1 MRRNEVYQYNRVAII
16 LSVIPNNITRQQS
29 DCFRKQNSIE
39 FREVKLTQ
47 ARESMQEFAASNAN
61 SRYNGFSDSV
71 SIEQTNGDEENSD
84 PNKFSIKVE
93 SAATGAMKAK
103 LKDRR
108 SLMKKQGSSRRRRR
122 SSARFLKIVP
132 NDDDDECGDKEG
144 ATYDGISMTNL
155 GEVYRNAIRM
165 NAENRINASNSW
177 NLNLIDHLDRFVTTE
192 RHGTGAAGGQNHGSL
207 AGNTFAQTND
217 PTIMESTMN
226 SVSGV
231 NFTKA
236 SCTLDASV
244 KIYSYRVDDVH
255 LTSYKVLANLNRTDS
270 NANDNR
276 KKKKSSSDEN
286 SDLSTDSDGEDSS
299 SGTKSRSNTNAV
311 DTLEQNTGKFEA
323 AHQYYPCGIRKKSSH
338 STSLF
343 IQFCQTNP

>member
-1 MRRNEVYQYNRVAII
+1 ME
-16 LSVIPNNITRQQS
+16 
-29 DCFRKQNSIE
+29 
-39 FREVKLTQ
+39 
-47 ARESMQEFAASNAN
+47 EFAASSAN
-61 SRYNGFSDSV
+61 SRYNGFSDGV
-71 SIEQTNGDEENSD
+71 TIEQTSGDEENFD
-84 PNKFSIKVE
+84 PNKFSIKLE
-93 SAATGAMKAK
+93 PATTGSMKAK

-132 NDDDDECGDKEG
+132 NDDDDEFGDKEG
-144 ATYDGISMTNL
+144 VTYDGISTTNL

-192 RHGTGAAGGQNHGSL
+192 RHGAGAAGGQNYGSV
-207 AGNTFAQTND
+207 AENTIAQTNNA
-217 PTIMESTMN
+217 TGMASTMDP
-226 SVSGV
+226 VGV

-276 KKKKSSSDEN
+276 KKTKSRSDGN
-286 SDLSTDSDGEDSS
+286 SDLSTDSDEEDPSS
-299 SGTKSRSNTNAV
+299 RTKSRSNTIAV
-311 DTLEQNTGKFEA
+311 DTLEQNAGMFET
-323 AHQYYPCGIRKKSSH
+323 AHEY
-338 STSLF
+338 F
-343 IQFCQTNP
+343 